1 MCLFAEFA
9 YGESTYRI
17 TFWIF
22 STDPARRNEYS
33 IRDNEFVNNSTA
45 DVYRNN
51 AGSLKERR
59 AILCTVFEATAN
71 FSISKKKKK
80 NNPVKQTTPKTGI
93 LHEPTSQG
101 RRSQRRNKKK
111 KKKSSKRIFSKI
123 CKRYLA
129 SSKSRSGPARVT
141 NLSRASFFSF
151 FTRGPS
157 LPEQKNVARVGEA
170 VGVRCAKSTRVSKG
184 KRKNTKDGRRVGIER
199 EARAPGFR
207 QLVASGYFRATRKWF
222 PSAGGGEDSS
232 RPRSGCW
239 PSRGFSPIYSRAG
252 LKRKDNNLRE
262 PRRKMVGPLESL
274 GPRERLRELL
284 EGFLFR
290 FASFLQ

>member
-80 NNPVKQTTPKTGI
+80 IIP
-93 LHEPTSQG
+93 
-101 RRSQRRNKKK
+101 
-111 KKKSSKRIFSKI
+111 
-123 CKRYLA
+123 
-129 SSKSRSGPARVT
+129 
-141 NLSRASFFSF
+141 
-151 FTRGPS
+151 
-157 LPEQKNVARVGEA
+157 
-170 VGVRCAKSTRVSKG
+170 
-184 KRKNTKDGRRVGIER
+184 
-199 EARAPGFR
+199 
-207 QLVASGYFRATRKWF
+207 
-222 PSAGGGEDSS
+222 
-232 RPRSGCW
+232 
-239 PSRGFSPIYSRAG
+239 
-252 LKRKDNNLRE
+252 
-262 PRRKMVGPLESL
+262 
-274 GPRERLRELL
+274 
-284 EGFLFR
+284 
-290 FASFLQ
+290 